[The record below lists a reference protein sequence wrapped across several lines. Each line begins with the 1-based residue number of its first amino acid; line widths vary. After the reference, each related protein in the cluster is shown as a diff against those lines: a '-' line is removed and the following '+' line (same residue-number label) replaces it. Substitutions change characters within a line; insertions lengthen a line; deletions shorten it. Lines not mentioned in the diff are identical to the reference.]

1 VWQGILSDGVS
12 RNLAGLAIFVFLMTF
27 TLMFVVCAVALD
39 VKGSA
44 RQVPHSLKWPNI
56 LSLHE

>member
-1 VWQGILSDGVS
+1 MEFRFKQSAPNQGILSDGVS
-12 RNLAGLAIFVFLMTF
+12 RNLAGLAIFEFLMTF

-44 RQVPHSLKWPNI
+44 RQVPLRQY
-56 LSLHE
+56 